1 MVDAEGEFVEYV
13 SARLPS
19 LHRTAFLMCGDA
31 HLADDVVQQT
41 ITALYVN
48 WRRVSRADNVDAYVH
63 RMLVHKL
70 VDEKRLSW
78 AKVRLLGSAPVPER
92 SPATPHDDLAER
104 DSLLAALA
112 RLPRGQRTVLVLR
125 FLCDLSLAAT
135 AAAMGCSEGNVKA
148 QTARAL
154 AAVRQVL
161 DVTEMSVRSPR

>member
-1 MVDAEGEFVEYV
+1 MIDAEREFVEYV

-41 ITALYVN
+41 LTALYVH
-48 WRRVSRADNVDAYVH
+48 WRKVSRADNVDAYVH

-78 AKVRLLGSAPVPER
+78 AKVRLFGSTPEPER
-92 SPATPHDDLAER
+92 PVTPHDEVAER
-104 DSLLAALA
+104 DSLVAALA
-112 RLPRGQRTVLVLR
+112 HLPRGQRTVLVLR
-125 FLCDLSLAAT
+125 FLCDLSLTDT
-135 AAAMGCSEGNVKA
+135 AAAMGCSEGNVKS

-154 AAVRQVL
+154 AAIRQVL
-161 DVTEMSVRSPR
+161 AVTEMAGRNSR

>member
-1 MVDAEGEFVEYV
+1 MADAEREFVEYV
-13 SARLPS
+13 SARLPG

-41 ITALYVN
+41 IRAVYVN
-48 WRRVSRADNVDAYVH
+48 GRGVSGADNVDAYVH

-78 AKVRLLGSAPVPER
+78 AKVRLLGGTPEPER
-92 SPATPHDDLAER
+92 PPVTPHDELAER

-112 RLPRGQRTVLVLR
+112 HLPRGQRTVLVLR
-125 FLCDLSLAAT
+125 FLCDLSLAHT
-135 AAAMGCSEGNVKA
+135 AAAMGCSERNVKS

-154 AAVRQVL
+154 AAVRL
-161 DVTEMSVRSPR
+161 LLYVTD

>member
-1 MVDAEGEFVEYV
+1 MADAEREFVEYV

-31 HLADDVVQQT
+31 YLADDVVQQT

-78 AKVRLLGSAPVPER
+78 AKVRLLGSMPEPER
-92 SPATPHDDLAER
+92 PPVTPHDELAER
-104 DSLLAALA
+104 DRLVAALA
-112 RLPRGQRTVLVLR
+112 HLPRGQRTVLVLR
-125 FLCDLSLAAT
+125 FLCDLSLADT
-135 AAAMGCSEGNVKA
+135 AAAMGCSEGNVKS

-154 AAVRQVL
+154 VAVRQVL
-161 DVTEMSVRSPR
+161 DVTEMSGRNPR

>member
-1 MVDAEGEFVEYV
+1 MMDAEREFVEYV

-41 ITALYVN
+41 ITALYVH
-48 WRRVSRADNVDAYVH
+48 WRKVSRADNVDAYVH

-78 AKVRLLGSAPVPER
+78 SKVRLSGSTPEPER
-92 SPATPHDDLAER
+92 PVLPHDEVAER
-104 DSLLAALA
+104 DSLVAALA
-112 RLPRGQRTVLVLR
+112 HLPRGQRTVLVLR
-125 FLCDLSLAAT
+125 FLCDLSLADT
-135 AAAMGCSEGNVKA
+135 AAAMGCSEGNVKS

-154 AAVRQVL
+154 AAIRQVL
-161 DVTEMSVRSPR
+161 DVAEMAGRNST

>member
-1 MVDAEGEFVEYV
+1 MMDAEREFVEYA

-41 ITALYVN
+41 ITALYVH
-48 WRRVSRADNVDAYVH
+48 WRKVSRADNVDAYVH

-78 AKVRLLGSAPVPER
+78 SKVRLSGSTPEPER
-92 SPATPHDDLAER
+92 PVLPHDEVAER
-104 DSLLAALA
+104 DSLVAALA
-112 RLPRGQRTVLVLR
+112 HLPRGQRTVLVLR
-125 FLCDLSLAAT
+125 FLCDLSLADT
-135 AAAMGCSEGNVKA
+135 AAAMGCSEGNVKS

-154 AAVRQVL
+154 AAIRQVL
-161 DVTEMSVRSPR
+161 DVTEMAGRNLK

>member
-1 MVDAEGEFVEYV
+1 MADAEGEFVEYV

-48 WRRVSRADNVDAYVH
+48 WHRVSRVDNVDAYVH

-78 AKVRLLGSAPVPER
+78 AKVRLFGAVPEPPR
-92 SPATPHDDLAER
+92 TPVTPHDEVVER
-104 DSLLAALA
+104 DSVVGALA
-112 RLPRGQRTVLVLR
+112 RLSRGQRTVLVLR
-125 FLCDLSLAAT
+125 FLCDLSLAET

-161 DVTEMSVRSPR
+161 DVTEMSGRSTR

>member
-48 WRRVSRADNVDAYVH
+48 W
-63 RMLVHKL
+63 
-70 VDEKRLSW
+70 
-78 AKVRLLGSAPVPER
+78 
-92 SPATPHDDLAER
+92 LAER

-125 FLCDLSLAAT
+125 FLCDLSLADT

>member
-1 MVDAEGEFVEYV
+1 MVDADGEFVEYV

-19 LHRTAFLMCGDA
+19 LYRTAFLMCGDA

-41 ITALYVN
+41 ITALYVK
-48 WRRVSRADNVDAYVH
+48 WRRVSRADNIDAYVH

-78 AKVRLLGSAPVPER
+78 TKVRLLGSVPVPDR
-92 SPATPHDDLAER
+92 PPVTPYDDLAER
-104 DSLLAALA
+104 DSLVAALA
-112 RLPRGQRTVLVLR
+112 HLPRGQRTVLVLR
-125 FLCDLSLAAT
+125 FLCDLSLADT
-135 AAAMGCSEGNVKA
+135 AAAMGCSEGNVKS

-161 DVTEMSVRSPR
+161 DVTEMSGSPR